1 MFTLYRRPEGIADP
15 YFLLGV
21 LVAYVVQMRLSDL
34 QAYYYDSG
42 LLNRNVSGAGDGL
55 SAVVPRGLPNPWIN
69 PFQITR
75 SEFRP
80 LVAAALAETV
90 LYGIHIVLYVFSSCV
105 LLRAHRRLGR
115 NRHRH
120 HHRHHSHNT
129 DNRSPLPSGGSAV
142 IVNDRHI
149 DMTSRRRLRD
159 YIPNFLKLQTR
170 LRIRISLQLI
180 SFLAATI
187 MFILATADIGVSYS
201 IILNHYGNYVD
212 GLENT
217 QDFLTMVYPKFL
229 IHLVNNVIAD
239 ALLITRCYILWT
251 YNRVLGL
258 GSAFLLLA
266 GTVLGFV
273 GEATS
278 SPPLKVLVGPYIV
291 VAFFLN
297 LMLTALTAGRI
308 WWIARRVGRVM
319 GRQVIKPYN
328 LTVGIL
334 LESGFI
340 YSAAIISLLVL
351 SPTAYVVVG
360 ATICIRM
367 VCIMPIFLVVHVAL
381 GRGTQNLEMSIS
393 AARSND
399 VQLSSALH
407 FRTSISTGVAAL
419 ESSNNRN
426 QTEGSSFRLP
436 NEEIMS

>member
-1 MFTLYRRPEGIADP
+1 
-15 YFLLGV
+15 
-21 LVAYVVQMRLSDL
+21 MRLSDL

-80 LVAAALAETV
+80 LVAAVLAETV
-90 LYGIHIVLYVFSSCV
+90 LYGIHIVL
-105 LLRAHRRLGR
+105 

-217 QDFLTMVYPKFL
+217 QDFLTMVYPKIL

-239 ALLITRCYILWT
+239 ALLVNLSSTSVSQVRT
-251 YNRVLGL
+251 DERKG
-258 GSAFLLLA
+258 AFLLLA
-266 GTVLGFV
+266 GTDEPFV
-273 GEATS
+273 DSSTRPLIYVELSDEAIERARASREHNDCGNGRGRQHSLQQRPGIHGTR
-278 SPPLKVLVGPYIV
+278 PFDPDLTPLSYMQQE
-291 VAFFLN
+291 AY
-297 LMLTALTAGRI
+297 TAL
-308 WWIARRVGRVM
+308 
-319 GRQVIKPYN
+319 
-328 LTVGIL
+328 L
-334 LESGFI
+334 
-340 YSAAIISLLVL
+340 AAVNKM
-351 SPTAYVVVG
+351 
-360 ATICIRM
+360 TI
-367 VCIMPIFLVVHVAL
+367 
-381 GRGTQNLEMSIS
+381 GEIS
-393 AARSND
+393 ALPPRLQDNAWKIR
-399 VQLSSALH
+399 VIIGMQLETMACAALH
-407 FRTSISTGVAAL
+407 DEPEANI
-419 ESSNNRN
+419 
-426 QTEGSSFRLP
+426 
-436 NEEIMS
+436 I